1 MSHRLTIRRKV
12 ALTLALPIIALGLL
26 AAIGYASSARELT
39 QAQNA
44 LRAADSFNS
53 IHAAAR
59 AIGDERLAYVMA
71 SLPQRPDPENDEV
84 RIAEATERTEL
95 ALSLAPAAASSLNG
109 VSAGGMNSVRG
120 SLTAARSTPVS
131 RSINFS
137 RAVDTL
143 LAEASGMAVG
153 EATAADQQN
162 RVDLQNLHRWVEAT
176 EIAWVSFA
184 ERSSDGLRITAD
196 VIDAFAHGD
205 ALLGVLE
212 ESSGA
217 NSGTIDQMLSATAVL
232 EDLRFTAVEDLLNP
246 NESVVSPSTALLTL
260 QESRTRWNEAVAIS
274 EANRISQLQ
283 SARALAESRRN
294 QFGLFGLFGML
305 AFGVAGVML
314 YRAVTTPIAET
325 AAAARSTLGERLP
338 AIVTSLEDPE
348 ATQVRPRHITADAS
362 DELGQLVGAVNDVQ
376 DTFYDIAHLNA
387 MGRKR
392 VAQRTVA
399 ISRKNA
405 RLLHDL
411 VRHVATWRTADPDQ
425 ETRSRLFQIDHIAT
439 RMQRNVEASIL
450 LAGAHSERQWT
461 HPVTATTT
469 ARLALGEVGE
479 FNRVDIVAMD
489 DVRLNGNSAPDVAH
503 ILAELIE
510 NGLNAADRSLDP
522 LTQRV
527 RVECTWV
534 SAGLAFTVH
543 DAGVGLSDAE
553 RAEMN
558 QRLHTPYAMHE
569 GPSRFVGLYV
579 VAMLAKRYGIDVR
592 ILEGPNGGTVV
603 RVVLP
608 VDLVD
613 PATVPK
619 DRKPIDAGRGVT
631 VGVAAAKVND
641 KPVQTAEQES
651 AATVFFGEKDS
662 GSKSRQNS
670 ALPSPTG
677 GTPATSPDSP
687 PIPPLLSPIGG
698 TSATSPDLMKLV
710 GGSVPPPVPR
720 EIRNV
725 QTPTTADT

>member
-26 AAIGYASSARELT
+26 AAIGYASSERELT
-39 QAQNA
+39 QAQDA
-44 LRAADSFNS
+44 LEAADSFNS

-59 AIGDERLAYVMA
+59 AIGDERLAYVVA
-71 SLPQRPDPENDEV
+71 SLPQRLDPEADEV
-84 RIAEATERTEL
+84 RITEATERTET
-95 ALSLAPAAASSLNG
+95 ALGLIPTEAVHQNG
-109 VSAGGMNSVRG
+109 VSAGGINSVRG

-131 RSINFS
+131 RSVNFS
-137 RAVDTL
+137 RAVETL
-143 LAEASGMAVG
+143 LGEASGIPVG

-162 RVDLQNLHRWVEAT
+162 RVDLQNLHRWIETT

-184 ERSSDGLRITAD
+184 ERASDDLRPTAE
-196 VIDAFAHGD
+196 VIDAFARAD
-205 ALLGVLE
+205 ALLDVLE
-212 ESSGA
+212 ESSGTSSA
-217 NSGTIDQMLSATAVL
+217 TIDQMLSATAVL
-232 EDLRFTAVEDLLNP
+232 EDLRLTAVEDLLNP
-246 NESVVSPSTALLTL
+246 AESIVSPSTALMTL
-260 QESRTRWNEAVAIS
+260 QESRTRWNEAVAIA

-283 SARALAESRRN
+283 SVQALAESRRN

-305 AFGVAGVML
+305 AFGVAGLML
-314 YRAVTTPIAET
+314 YHAVTAPITAT

-338 AIVTSLEDPE
+338 AIVTSLKDPE
-348 ATQVRPRHITADAS
+348 ATQVRPSHIAAEVS
-362 DELGQLVGAVNDVQ
+362 DELGQLVEAVNAVQ
-376 DTFYDIAHLNA
+376 DTFYDIAHVNA

-399 ISRKNA
+399 ISRRNA

-439 RMQRNVEASIL
+439 RMQRNVEASML

-461 HPVTATTT
+461 HPVTTTTT

-479 FNRVDIVAMD
+479 FNRVDIAAMD

-522 LTQRV
+522 ITQRV

-543 DAGVGLSDAE
+543 DTGVGLSDAE
-553 RAEMN
+553 RSEMN

-569 GPSRFVGLYV
+569 GPTRFVGLYV

-613 PATVPK
+613 PATVPH

-631 VGVAAAKVND
+631 VGVPAAKIND
-641 KPVQTAEQES
+641 TPVQTAEQES
-651 AATVFFGEKDS
+651 AATVFFGEKE
-662 GSKSRQNS
+662 SRS
-670 ALPSPTG
+670 DPLPTSSSDG
-677 GTPATSPDSP
+677 NEASSPDVS
-687 PIPPLLSPIGG
+687 PIPPLVSPIGG

-720 EIRNV
+720 EIRN
-725 QTPTTADT
+725 TPTHTTADT

>member
-12 ALTLALPIIALGLL
+12 ALTLALPIVALGLL

-44 LRAADSFNS
+44 LQAADSFNS
-53 IHAAAR
+53 IHAAVR
-59 AIGDERLAYVMA
+59 AIGDERLAYVLA
-71 SLPQRPDPENDEV
+71 SLPQRADPEEDEV
-84 RIAEATERTEL
+84 RVADATEQTEV
-95 ALSLAPAAASSLNG
+95 ALGLVRSGEGSQNG
-109 VSAGGMNSVRG
+109 VSAGGINSVRG

-137 RAVDTL
+137 RAAQTL
-143 LAEASGMAVG
+143 LGEASEMPIG

-162 RVDLQNLHRWVEAT
+162 RVDLQNLHRWIEST

-184 ERSSDGLRITAD
+184 ERSSDDLRPTAEA
-196 VIDAFAHGD
+196 IDAFAKAG
-205 ALLGVLE
+205 ALLSVLE
-212 ESSGA
+212 DSSGA
-217 NSGTIDQMLSATAVL
+217 SSGTIDQMLSATAVL

-246 NESVVSPSTALLTL
+246 AESVVSPGTALLTL
-260 QESRTRWNEAVAIS
+260 AESRIRWNEAVALS
-274 EANRISQLQ
+274 EANRISQLH

-305 AFGVAGVML
+305 AFGVAGLML
-314 YRAVTTPIAET
+314 YHAVTTPIAAT

-338 AIVTSLEDPE
+338 AIVTSLKDPE
-348 ATQVRPRHITADAS
+348 ATQVRPSHIAADAS
-362 DELGQLVGAVNDVQ
+362 DELGQLVEAVNAVQ
-376 DTFYDIAHLNA
+376 DTFYDIAHVNA

-461 HPVTATTT
+461 HPVTTTTT

-479 FNRVDIVAMD
+479 FNRVDIAAMD

-510 NGLNAADRSLDP
+510 NGLNAAHSSLDP

-543 DAGVGLSDAE
+543 DSGVGLSDAE

-569 GPSRFVGLYV
+569 GPTRFVGLYV

-592 ILEGPNGGTVV
+592 MLEGPNGGTVV

-651 AATVFFGEKDS
+651 AATVFFGEKAS
-662 GSKSRQNS
+662 GSEPR
-670 ALPSPTG
+670 PVSPIDAS
-677 GTPATSPDSP
+677 PATTPDSP
-687 PIPPLLSPIGG
+687 PIPPLVSPIGG
-698 TSATSPDLMKLV
+698 SSATSPDLMKLV

-720 EIRNV
+720 EIRTV
-725 QTPTTADT
+725 PTPTTVDT